1 VPPLAGRDLLY
12 FVRQLNDIQNGA
24 RAGRGAQLM
33 KAAVANLTVEDMA
46 SIAAYLASRTQ

>member
-1 VPPLAGRDLLY
+1 
-12 FVRQLNDIQNGA
+12 VRQLYDIQNGA